1 MNRTAAKQV
10 GSIVAFGVIPVVSV
24 VFMFYVAG
32 NSNSLAVDFRNEIY
46 PEAKLILEG
55 TNPFPGPTITL
66 IHKANYI
73 WPPFV
78 GYVVA
83 PLTLLPA
90 TAADYTAA
98 ILSLIAFVAALW
110 IVGVRDWRVYGAA
123 FLWPSVLGEVRTA
136 HLTLVLCLLLAVL
149 WRTRERFPL
158 AGLVLGVALALKF
171 FLWPLVV
178 WLAALRR
185 WRDTAL
191 AACFASVTLLLVLP
205 FISLPE
211 YARLLRRLGQTFD
224 QDSYTPFGL
233 LSQLGASDRVAQAVA
248 IVLGVGVLVIAWR
261 LQSFVL
267 FVAAALML
275 SPIVWLD
282 YYAVLAVPLAIV
294 RPRLSPI
301 WLLPLLTIGMRSAGF
316 GIGHVETSLRTL
328 SVFAVVTIVVARAER
343 SAERTP
349 PRADRSG
356 RLWGFVSR
364 PQARPETQ
372 RT

>member
-1 MNRTAAKQV
+1 MNRAAFKQV
-10 GSIVAFGVIPVVSV
+10 GSVVAFGVIPVVSV
-24 VFMFYVAG
+24 VFMFYVAQ
-32 NSNSLAVDFRNEIY
+32 NSNSLAVDFKNEIY
-46 PEAKLILEG
+46 PEAKLLLDG
-55 TNPFPGPTITL
+55 TNPFPGPERAL
-66 IHKANYI
+66 IHEGNFV

-90 TAADYTAA
+90 TAADYAAA

-110 IVGVRDWRVYGAA
+110 VVGVRDWRVYGAS

-136 HLTLVLCLLLAVL
+136 HLTLALCLLLAVV
-149 WRTRERFPL
+149 WRTRDRFPF
-158 AGLVLGVALALKF
+158 AGLSLGVALALKF
-171 FLWPLVV
+171 FLWPLVF

-185 WRDTAL
+185 WRDAAL
-191 AACFASVTLLLVLP
+191 AAGFAAVTLLLVLP

-211 YARLLRRLGQTFD
+211 YARLLRRLGRTFD
-224 QDSYTPFGL
+224 QDSYSPFGL
-233 LSQLGASDRVAQAVA
+233 LSQLGASDGVAQAVT
-248 IVLGVGVLVIAWR
+248 IVLGVAVLVIAWR

-294 RPRLSPI
+294 RPRLSAI
-301 WLLPLLTIGMRSAGF
+301 WLLPLLTWGMTSAGY

-328 SVFAVVTIVVARAER
+328 AVFGVLTVLVARAER
-343 SAERTP
+343 KPSEIRGQSPVRREA
-349 PRADRSG
+349 
-356 RLWGFVSR
+356 V
-364 PQARPETQ
+364 QAT
-372 RT
+372 